1 MPLTLFTEDDLR
13 RALRR
18 ALLLSGAIAL
28 VATPVLLAWQGWQT
42 WLLFLIGAVISSTG
56 IFEWIQVLSAMMSRL
71 EEGRE
76 PRPMGRLLTMFFLRL
91 AAAGVLLYA
100 GISSLHGSI
109 FALLAGLAISLFTL
123 SVESIRLM
131 ARA

>member
-18 ALLLSGAIAL
+18 ALVLSGAITL
-28 VATPVLLAWQGWQT
+28 VATPVLWVWQGWQT
-42 WLLFLIGAVISSTG
+42 WLMFLIGAVISATG
-56 IFEWIQVLSAMMSRL
+56 IFEWMQLLSAMMSRM
-71 EEGRE
+71 EEGRS
-76 PRPMGRLLTMFFLRL
+76 PQPMGRVLVMFFLRL
-91 AAAGVLLYA
+91 AVAGLLLYA
-100 GISSLHGSI
+100 SLAVLHGSI
-109 FALLAGLAISLFTL
+109 YALLAGLAISLFTL